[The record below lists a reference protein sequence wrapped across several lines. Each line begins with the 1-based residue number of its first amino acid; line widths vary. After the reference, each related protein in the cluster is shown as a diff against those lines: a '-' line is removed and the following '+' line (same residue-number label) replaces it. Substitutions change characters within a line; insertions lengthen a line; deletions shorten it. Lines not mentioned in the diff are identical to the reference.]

1 MRSILIVNLNG
12 QRKDRAR
19 IFSQEI
25 VTIGSD
31 PNCDITLDH
40 LTPED
45 ERAVFAEITRHE
57 DTFLLQALRDT
68 GFTVFVNGQRAA
80 TESGLNPVRLG
91 DGDTIELCTE
101 RGGTRILFQ
110 ILPEDFEALQ
120 LARRTGGLPAAPDAP
135 SQIHPL
141 TATVFVRELTRSL
154 WSEIPRRAKIVSIG
168 LFSGV
173 ALIALSVTLLNL
185 AEHWRIG
192 ELAKQMEADRLEKQR
207 DKQDL
212 ARQKQEIDR
221 RLNAINLNESLAERI
236 DEQFRPG
243 VCLIQGSFTYI
254 DKKSGRELRYRD
266 QNDSGEPLGNE
277 EGFPATIDGKGSVV
291 EVQFTGTGFL
301 ADDSTIL
308 TNRHVVEPW
317 WRDESAQQIVNH
329 GLTPQIK
336 VLRAFFPGIKIP
348 FNLELVTSS
357 SQHDVAVCTFG
368 QDDYALPTLPVD
380 DSEKAMV
387 IGQPVVLLGY
397 PTGIDG
403 LLQRIDDA
411 MRTELSRRAGR
422 SIGDVAQELASRGL
436 IRPLNTQGSI
446 TDLVAGRI
454 VHSAPTTEGGSGG
467 PIFNR
472 DGKVIGINSAVL
484 VNPMTDREFPGSNF
498 GVPIS
503 VAKEM
508 LAEAR
513 KTRGR

>member
-31 PNCDITLDH
+31 PACDITLEH
-40 LTPED
+40 LGPE
-45 ERAVFAEITRHE
+45 EEGAVFAEITRHD
-57 DTFLLQALRDT
+57 DTFLLQALRESD
-68 GFTVFVNGQRAA
+68 FTVFVNGQRAA
-80 TESGLNPVRLG
+80 TERGLNPVRLR
-91 DGDTIELCTE
+91 DGDMLEFCTE

-110 ILPEDFEALQ
+110 ILPEDFQALE
-120 LARRTGGLPAAPDAP
+120 LARRTEGLPSNSEAP

-141 TATVFVRELTRSL
+141 TATVFVRELARSL
-154 WSEIPRRAKIVSIG
+154 WSEIPRRPKIVSIG
-168 LFSGV
+168 LVSGV
-173 ALIALSVTLLNL
+173 VLITISVILLNL

-192 ELAKQMEADRLEKQR
+192 DLAKQIEIDRAEKQR
-207 DKQDL
+207 DKEDL
-212 ARQKQEIDR
+212 ARQKQEIDK
-221 RLNAINLNESLAERI
+221 RLNAFNLNETLAERI
-236 DEQFRPG
+236 DEQYRPG
-243 VCLIQGSFTYI
+243 VCLIQGSFTYV
-254 DKKSGRELRYRD
+254 DTKSGRELRYRD
-266 QNDSGEPLGNE
+266 QNDSGEPLGDE
-277 EGFPATIDGKGSVV
+277 QGFPASVDGRGSIV
-291 EVQFTGTGFL
+291 EVEFTGTGFL
-301 ADDSTIL
+301 VDDSIVL

-317 WRDESAQQIVNH
+317 WRDEAAQQIVNQ
-329 GLTPQIK
+329 GFTPQIK

-348 FNLELVTSS
+348 FTLELVTSS
-357 SQHDVAVCTFG
+357 SQHDVAVCRFD
-368 QDDYALPTLPVD
+368 QNDYALPTLPVD
-380 DSEKAMV
+380 DSLKAMV

-411 MRTELSRRAGR
+411 TRLELSRRGGR
-422 SIGDVAQELASRGL
+422 SIGEVAQELASRGL

-472 DGKVIGINSAVL
+472 EGKVIGINSAVL

-508 LAEAR
+508 LVEAR
-513 KTRGR
+513 RRRAQ